1 MTRLI
6 ARPSFLLAAS
16 AAFVVLALVGFQ
28 TTGERAS
35 DRLLGRLVGAIVE
48 IDRWLPGHR
57 DDIQL
62 QAQQKARGTIDIE
75 GLPLPVNV
83 RASEVIAARNG
94 DLSTVLLDA
103 AGHTLYQDGASS
115 FRDGSG
121 GGRLSVTEPARWLIA
136 LLGRD
141 AHYVW
146 TTLLGVGTI
155 LALAVIAAVALRD
168 GHVRDLLWPLT
179 VGSGLVTLV
188 FVFVWVFTRAIN
200 VLFSEPVD
208 REIVLIARDAAW
220 IGVRDGLAITIA
232 TFVFFLLTSFIHI
245 DRREWRWPGAL
256 DETP

>member
-16 AAFVVLALVGFQ
+16 AAFVVFALVGFQ
-28 TTGERAS
+28 ATGQSAS
-35 DRLLGRLVGAIVE
+35 DRLLGRLVGAMVE

-62 QAQQKARGTIDIE
+62 EAQQKARGTIDVQ
-75 GLPLPVNV
+75 GLPLPVTV
-83 RASEVIAARNG
+83 RASDVISANNG
-94 DLSTVLLDA
+94 DLANILLGA
-103 AGHTLYQDGASS
+103 AGHTLYQAGASS
-115 FRDGSG
+115 FRDDSSA
-121 GGRLSVTEPARWLIA
+121 GRLSVTEPARWVIA

-155 LALAVIAAVALRD
+155 LALAVIAGAALRD
-168 GHVRDLLWPLT
+168 GHYRDLLWPLT

-188 FVFVWVFTRAIN
+188 FIFVWVFARAIN
-200 VLFSEPVD
+200 GLFSEPVN

-220 IGVRDGLAITIA
+220 IGVRDGLAITVA
-232 TFVFFLLTSFIHI
+232 AFVFFLLASFIHI